1 VRIGLVASGESAT
14 SSVTLEGDGLA
25 LVGRDPDPRRLAPG
39 TLPPGAEAPESIG
52 VRAPN
57 VSRNHLIV
65 ARDGATVRLR
75 DLGSR
80 NGSWVR
86 LPPLVEV
93 SLPAHEELSL
103 FLGTPGAPEAAE
115 GGPADASWHGR
126 ADFEAALV
134 TRIEDW
140 LSARG
145 ISAQVIVSQPL
156 TMESDVI
163 GRMPLAVGSDLFV
176 APTRTTDDRWLS
188 AITQIERYV
197 ARQNALFDAEET
209 MREEGLIVASQAMR
223 KAIARLV
230 DVAARGSK
238 SLLLIGPSGSGKEGM
253 ARCFH
258 RHSGRAGPFVA
269 KNCATLT
276 RDFVRSELFGAEK
289 GAFTGAVQRTVGA
302 VENAHEGTLFLDE
315 IGELPLDVQPMLL
328 RFLDQGEYERLGHR
342 GPLGR
347 ADVCVVGA
355 TNKDLREATL
365 RGEFRRDLW
374 FRLCTHIV
382 EVPPLNER
390 FDDVEAYLKTRRLDR
405 GQTLFDALTPG
416 AREVLKQHEWEG
428 NFRELINFA
437 NRVELGGERE
447 FIDEAAATSALAEG
461 ALQGGRRPSTSDGP
475 SGVRKDD
482 ASWRSLGETAAAAF
496 VEDLGVPAPRSWD
509 EVKHFVES
517 YFKPLLLAHLTGVD
531 QQRRE
536 EVEVRLVA
544 ERLNA
549 DRGTAS
555 KQIARYFD
563 RFRFGR

>member
-1 VRIGLVASGESAT
+1 MSE
-14 SSVTLEGDGLA
+14 DGLA
-25 LVGRDPDPRRLAPG
+25 LVGREPDVARLAPG
-39 TLPPGAEAPESIG
+39 ILPPGAESPEAIG
-52 VRAPN
+52 IRAPN
-57 VSRNHLIV
+57 VSRNHLVI
-65 ARDGATVRLR
+65 AREGATVRLR
-75 DLGSR
+75 DLGSP
-80 NGSWVR
+80 NGSWLR
-86 LPPLVEV
+86 LPPLVDV
-93 SLPAHEELSL
+93 SLPVHDELSL
-103 FLGTPGAPEAAE
+103 FLGMPGAPGTAE
-115 GGPADASWHGR
+115 GALEDAAWRGS

-134 TRIEDW
+134 AKIEDW

-145 ISAQVIVSQPL
+145 IAAQVIVSQPL
-156 TMESDVI
+156 TTESDVI

-188 AITQIERYV
+188 ALTQIERYV
-197 ARQNALFDAEET
+197 ARQNTLFEAEET
-209 MREEGLIVASQAMR
+209 MREEGLIVASRAMR
-223 KAIARLV
+223 KTIARLV
-230 DVAARGSK
+230 DVASRGSR
-238 SLLLIGPSGSGKEGM
+238 SLLLVGPSGSGKEGL

-289 GAFTGAVQRTVGA
+289 GAFTGAVQRTFGA

-355 TNKDLREATL
+355 TNKDLRDATL

-374 FRLCTHIV
+374 FRLCTHVV
-382 EVPPLNER
+382 EVPPLNDRVE
-390 FDDVEAYLKTRRLDR
+390 DVEAYLKTRRTAH
-405 GQTLFDALTPG
+405 GQTLFEALSAE
-416 AREVLKQHEWEG
+416 AREVLRQHDWEG

-437 NRVELGGERE
+437 NRVELAGERAL
-447 FIDEAAATSALAEG
+447 IDAAVARSALAEG
-461 ALQGGRRPSTSDGP
+461 ALQQGKRSSGADGGVGSRHDDG
-475 SGVRKDD
+475 
-482 ASWRSLGETAAAAF
+482 SWRALGEVAAAAF

-536 EVEVRLVA
+536 EVEVRVVA

>member
-1 VRIGLVASGESAT
+1 MRIGLVASGESAT
-14 SSVTLEGDGLA
+14 STVTLEEDGIA

-39 TLPPGAEAPESIG
+39 TLPPDAPPQSIG

-57 VSRNHLIV
+57 VSRNHLVV
-65 ARDGATVRLR
+65 AREGETVRLR

-86 LPPLVEV
+86 LPPLVDV

-103 FLGTPGAPEAAE
+103 FLGTPGATEATE
-115 GGPADASWHGR
+115 GGLADASWRGR
-126 ADFEAALV
+126 SDFEAALV
-134 TRIEDW
+134 ARIEDW
-140 LSARG
+140 LSACG
-145 ISAQVIVSQPL
+145 IAAQVIVSQPL
-156 TMESDVI
+156 SAESDVV

-188 AITQIERYV
+188 ALTQIERYV
-197 ARQNALFDAEET
+197 ARQNALFEAEET

-289 GAFTGAVQRTVGA
+289 GAFTGAVQRTFGA

-405 GQTLFDALTPG
+405 GQTLFDALTPT
-416 AREVLKQHEWEG
+416 AREVLKQHDWEG

-437 NRVELGGERE
+437 NRVELGERE
-447 FIDEAAATSALAEG
+447 VVDEAAATNALAEG
-461 ALQGGRRPSTSDGP
+461 ALQQGRRPSSSEGI
-475 SGVRKDD
+475 GAARGDD

-536 EVEVRLVA
+536 EVEVRVVA

-563 RFRFGR
+563 RYRFGR